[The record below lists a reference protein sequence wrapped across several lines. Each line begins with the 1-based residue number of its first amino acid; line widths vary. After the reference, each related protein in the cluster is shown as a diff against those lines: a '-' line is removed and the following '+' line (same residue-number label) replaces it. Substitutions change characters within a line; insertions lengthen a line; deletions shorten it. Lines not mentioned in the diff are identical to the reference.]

1 MVVDGFDET
10 EKVMIRDPQGLGTKY
25 KMDKEEFLQYWNQ
38 QGVYLRK

>member
-1 MVVDGFDET
+1 
-10 EKVMIRDPQGLGTKY
+10 MIRDPQGLGTRY